1 MLCGGP
7 YAQTVTLERRGVL
20 LGASAYLLW
29 GLFPLY
35 FPLLEPAGAGEV
47 LAHRI
52 LWSLLVVIAVLLLTG
67 RWARLSA
74 ITARQRGLLAMAA
87 VLLSVN
93 WLTYV
98 YAVLSDQVI
107 EASLG
112 YFINPLVTVALGV
125 ALLGERLS
133 GAARAAVLLASVGVV
148 VLTVS
153 YGRLPWIALVLAFSF
168 ALYGLLKKQAGVAP
182 VESLGIETAVLI
194 LPAAA
199 FVLWST
205 VGGTATFGT
214 QGWGHGFLMLGL
226 GVVTAIPLLL
236 FGAAAT
242 SIPLVTLGLLQY
254 ITPILQFLIGWAI
267 FHESMPATRWLGFGL
282 VWVALMVFSAD
293 TVRRF
298 RSQQVV
304 RSAG

>member
-1 MLCGGP
+1 M
-7 YAQTVTLERRGVL
+7 L
-20 LGASAYLLW
+20 LGAAAYLLW

-52 LWSLLVVIAVLLLTG
+52 VWSVLVVAVVVVLTG
-67 RWARLSA
+67 RWARIRS
-74 ITARQRGLLAMAA
+74 ITVRQRVLLAIAA

-98 YAVLSDQVI
+98 FAVMSDQVI

-125 ALLGERLS
+125 VILGERLS
-133 GAARAAVLLASVGVV
+133 AAGWAAVLLAILAVV
-148 VLTVS
+148 VLTIS
-153 YGRLPWIALVLAFSF
+153 YGHLPWIALVLACSF
-168 ALYGLLKKQAGVAP
+168 ALYGLLKKQADVAP

-194 LPAAA
+194 LPAAGY
-199 FVLWST
+199 VLWL
-205 VGGTATFGT
+205 TAGDGVAFGT
-214 QGWGHGFLMLGL
+214 QGWGHALLMVGLGL
-226 GVVTAIPLLL
+226 VTAVPLLL

-254 ITPILQFLIGWAI
+254 ITPSLQFLIGWAV
-267 FHESMPATRWLGFGL
+267 FHEAMPVTRWVGFGL
-282 VWVALMVFSAD
+282 VWIALVVFSAD
-293 TVRRF
+293 TFMRF
-298 RSQQVV
+298 RTSNALM
-304 RSAG
+304 SA